1 MGQIG
6 NFSFSSKIYK
16 PCIELCG
23 KLENKKNIRIRFC
36 KPCVYK
42 SSKFAGILS
51 SVSHTTDAAY
61 IINEIVN
68 VIYTLLYTYST
79 YIFVKYTYTYVSRW
93 YDIRVFIEIRD
104 DSSHLSGFQDM
115 SVITLPWLLYLVYF
129 FSTRTL
135 RFFLPTFFFYILL
148 IFVFIFQVLYFA
160 SGKFFIRALGMEMQ
174 RKLSIVTVYP
184 RKT

>member
-6 NFSFSSKIYK
+6 NFSFSSKMYARYRAV
-16 PCIELCG
+16 CG
-23 KLENKKNIRIRFC
+23 KLENKKNIRIRFRQ
-36 KPCVYK
+36 PCVYK

-68 VIYTLLYTYST
+68 VIYTLPCTYRT

-115 SVITLPWLLYLVYF
+115 SVITLPRLLYLFYF
-129 FSTRTL
+129 FYARTL
-135 RFFLPTFFFYILL
+135 RFFLYLEIFSPCCLFSFPFFKFCTLPVENFLL
-148 IFVFIFQVLYFA
+148 QLC
-160 SGKFFIRALGMEMQ
+160 
-174 RKLSIVTVYP
+174 
-184 RKT
+184 